1 MDRLSQLDTSKTNKN
16 FFIINRVKFICFF
29 VNDFRPFKHIIF
41 HRDRGLKQINR
52 LEFFSCLFLSYF
64 RSSNEKRKHFLICGI
79 IGVGAEAKLLLMC
92 KP

>member
-1 MDRLSQLDTSKTNKN
+1 MHRLSQLDTSKTNKN
-16 FFIINRVKFICFF
+16 RFIINRAKFICFF
-29 VNDFRPFKHIIF
+29 VNDFRPF

-52 LEFFSCLFLSYF
+52 LEFFFLCLFLPYF

-79 IGVGAEAKLLLMC
+79 IGVGAKAKLLLMC